1 MKTLRMAVAVSLASA
16 GILALGCDHTE
27 DRPVATAE
35 PVRAPT
41 RSMGVTNLQADASVV
56 DRLSNARCDR
66 EESCSNVGDGKKY
79 AARRVCLDQMRGGI
93 ANDLNS
99 YQCPRGIDG
108 AAVQHCLTAIADE
121 ECGAHPIEAITR
133 MDKCRSGAM
142 CMK

>member
-16 GILALGCDHTE
+16 GVLTLGCEHTE
-27 DRPVATAE
+27 DRTVVTSE
-35 PVRAPT
+35 PARAPT
-41 RSMGVTNLQADASVV
+41 RSMGVTNSQADASVV

-66 EESCSNVGDGKKY
+66 EESCNNVGDGKKY
-79 AARRVCLDQMRGGI
+79 ASRRVCLDQMRGGI

-108 AAVQHCLTAIADE
+108 AAVHQCLMAIGNE

>member
-1 MKTLRMAVAVSLASA
+1 
-16 GILALGCDHTE
+16 
-27 DRPVATAE
+27 
-35 PVRAPT
+35 
-41 RSMGVTNLQADASVV
+41 MGVTNLQADASVV

-66 EESCSNVGDGKKY
+66 EESCNNVGDGKRY
-79 AARRVCLDQMRGGI
+79 ESRRVCQHQMRGDI

-108 AAVQHCLTAIADE
+108 AAVHQCLMAIRSE

-133 MDKCRSGAM
+133 MNKCRSGAM